1 MENNK
6 KIITAIMNINSNAK
20 VIVHSKNDDLD
31 KSEIIWLDDTTPIS
45 KEDIKTEMDKL
56 WLILIVLFAV
66 AIKISVLVMTFVN
79 HAELKW
85 RSNYQ

>member
-6 KIITAIMNINSNAK
+6 KIITAIININPSAK
-20 VIVHSKNDDLD
+20 VVVHSKNDDLD

-56 WLILIVLFAV
+56 
-66 AIKISVLVMTFVN
+66 
-79 HAELKW
+79 
-85 RSNYQ
+85 